1 MKKNPRD
8 YKVNGKQFSFI
19 LDGIR
24 NSSAISDG
32 ECQCKDDES
41 LVRMFFEHYE
51 NEFNFPCNKRRF
63 PNEVWRIGEYLKG
76 LPSCINIPFDD
87 YTIASIGKKWG
98 YCTTPAKEAAFVNS
112 YWVQIGN
119 KLLQLKRIYGIE
131 G

>member
-41 LVRMFFEHYE
+41 LVCMFFEYYE
-51 NEFNFPCNKRRF
+51 NEFNSPFNKRRF
-63 PNEVWRIGEYLKG
+63 PNEACRIGEYLKG
-76 LPSCINIPFDD
+76 LPSCINIPFDN
-87 YTIASIGKKWG
+87 YTIVSIGKEWG
-98 YCTTPAKEAAFVNS
+98 YCTTPAKEAAFVNN
-112 YWVQIGN
+112 YWMCIGA

>member
-41 LVRMFFEHYE
+41 LVCMFLSITKMSLIPPLTKDVSQMKLVVSE
-51 NEFNFPCNKRRF
+51 N
-63 PNEVWRIGEYLKG
+63 I
-76 LPSCINIPFDD
+76 
-87 YTIASIGKKWG
+87 
-98 YCTTPAKEAAFVNS
+98 
-112 YWVQIGN
+112 
-119 KLLQLKRIYGIE
+119 
-131 G
+131 